1 MQGNYLV
8 PWKPQNHFSFKV
20 VVVVFVVI
28 VVVVFFIVVAV
39 VVSAQADSYVP
50 LKTFMILHFLMIS
63 TIIIT
68 SF

>member
-1 MQGNYLV
+1 MI
-8 PWKPQNHFSFKV
+8 FFCFK
-20 VVVVFVVI
+20 VI
-28 VVVVFFIVVAV
+28 VVVLVVIVVAV

-50 LKTFMILHFLMIS
+50 LKTFMILHFLIIS

>member
-8 PWKPQNHFSFKV
+8 PWKPQNHFCFK
-20 VVVVFVVI
+20 VI
-28 VVVVFFIVVAV
+28 VVVLVVVNVLVVIVIAV

-50 LKTFMILHFLMIS
+50 LKTFMILHFLIIS